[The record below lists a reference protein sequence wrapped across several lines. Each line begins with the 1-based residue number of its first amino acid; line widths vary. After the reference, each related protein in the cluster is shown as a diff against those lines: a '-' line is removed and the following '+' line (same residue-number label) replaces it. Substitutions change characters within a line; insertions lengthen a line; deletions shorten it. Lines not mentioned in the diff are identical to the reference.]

1 MLTLAQAAAQTG
13 MARSSILRAIKRGAL
28 SGTRNPDG
36 TWLVDPAE
44 LARAFPVNAQPAL
57 QAAHPDP
64 VAAVRLEAAQ
74 QRIAD
79 LERALS
85 DMRAE
90 RDDWKTQAQRL
101 ALPNAHPALQAGQ
114 ADAQP
119 AQIAAE
125 PSRLR
130 RAWRWMR
137 ATGCLAGAGL
147 LLVLV
152 TGAAGAQQQQP
163 QQPQRECFTVE
174 MSHSTQGNPQGSILL
189 DRCTGKTWLLLCIRN
204 DTAGCAF
211 QWAPIPDATEPAAA
225 GRTSP
230 PAASPPAAGDWR

>member
-1 MLTLAQAAAQTG
+1 

-130 RAWRWMR
+130 RAWRWMQ

-152 TGAAGAQQQQP
+152 TGAAGAQQQQ
-163 QQPQRECFTVE
+163 QQPQRECFTVV
-174 MSHSTQGNPQGSILL
+174 MNHSTGGGSLGAILL
-189 DRCTGKTWLLLCIRN
+189 DRCTGKTWVLS
-204 DTAGCAF
+204 
-211 QWAPIPDATEPAAA
+211 
-225 GRTSP
+225 RTSVGNSGYAP
-230 PAASPPAAGDWR
+230 RWHPITVETTESISP